1 MKIAVRMDDITPDM
15 DWRKFDR
22 FKALLDQY
30 GIKPLIGVVPD
41 NKDANL
47 CKDAPKADFWER
59 IIQIQQQGWI
69 IAMHGYH
76 HVYTTAKGGCFP
88 LNRQSEFAGL
98 SFETQSRMLREARA
112 ILEAHNISTDFFMAP
127 SHSYDANTIK
137 ALKQN
142 GFFRIT
148 DGFGTQP
155 YVWQG
160 MTFYPISYSR
170 SRSLASNRKGAVTFV
185 VHVNTMEDAEFAYY
199 EKVFQTADMIPFS
212 EYLYYPTVR
221 GTLLHHL
228 GEYLLAKAKYVAV
241 HTVHPK

>member
-1 MKIAVRMDDITPDM
+1 
-15 DWRKFDR
+15 
-22 FKALLDQY
+22 
-30 GIKPLIGVVPD
+30 
-41 NKDANL
+41 
-47 CKDAPKADFWER
+47 
-59 IIQIQQQGWI
+59 
-69 IAMHGYH
+69 
-76 HVYTTAKGGCFP
+76 
-88 LNRQSEFAGL
+88 
-98 SFETQSRMLREARA
+98 
-112 ILEAHNISTDFFMAP
+112 MAP

-160 MTFYPISYSR
+160 MTFIRFPIAEAVV
-170 SRSLASNRKGAVTFV
+170 LPVTEKGAVAVV
-185 VHVNTMEDAEFAYY
+185 VHVNTMEDAEFAY

-221 GTLLHHL
+221 GTLLHL